1 MIKHFKKNKLRNT
14 ILSFLIPAIYRA
26 VLEAIAKKTPIG
38 YDTVAFYVESIMYPE
53 FSLKGLKYF
62 PLYNYI
68 LLLIKTVVKDAFLA
82 IKIGAVLT
90 SGLLGYSIYRWLKA
104 IGFERKTL
112 TYTLI
117 VFFFLPNLRVTWD
130 LHRNTFGIAL
140 ALLAM
145 SYLREGNKK
154 LSYILAFISGFS
166 HPFAALSLIAMNI
179 NSILLKKNNSS
190 LIVVSLSGLGMLI
203 TQVPSLFSYM
213 YEQITFT
220 PHSNLLERILT
231 TYVYEGWLF
240 LPMFPFMKFFINNLK
255 KVTRNFGSESL
266 CWIICFLA
274 VPPIFYFS
282 NRFIIMLGIPVATL
296 VIGDVAIKNSR
307 KREVALITII
317 AISVVAYTPIK
328 MINSSIPSKY
338 TSEVL
343 QLFDY
348 CQEIL
353 DDNSIMVVHRA
364 LMGFALKTGINKSK
378 IVVVEPYDNFK
389 EKISSIENFTK
400 IYTVWWLKGKTWKEE
415 QIVNYLFPFMD
426 VSERHE
432 LPEGYTVLKE
442 GRGFAVYLYER
453 KS

>member
-1 MIKHFKKNKLRNT
+1 MIKRFKKKMSKNT
-14 ILSFLIPAIYRA
+14 ILSFLIPAMYRA
-26 VLEAIAKKTPIG
+26 ILEAIVKNAPLG
-38 YDTVAFYVESIMYPE
+38 YDTVAFYVESIMYTQ

-68 LLLIKTVVKDAFLA
+68 LFAIKIVVKDVFLA

-90 SGLLGYSIYRWLKA
+90 SGLLGYSIYKWLKA

-117 VFFFLPNLRVTWD
+117 VFFFLPNLRFTWG
-130 LHRNTFGIAL
+130 LHRNTFGLAI

-145 SYLREGNKK
+145 SYLREGNKR

-179 NSILLKKNNSS
+179 ESALVKKNTPS
-190 LIVVSLSGLGMLI
+190 IKVAFLSGLGTLL
-203 TQVPSLFSYM
+203 TQIPSSFTYT
-213 YEQITFT
+213 YEQITYMPNT
-220 PHSNLLERILT
+220 NLLERIIE

-255 KVTRNFGSESL
+255 DVTNNFGKEHL
-266 CWIICFLA
+266 CWIVCFLLI
-274 VPPIFYFS
+274 PPIFYFS
-282 NRFIIMLGIPVATL
+282 NRFIILLGIPVATL
-296 VIGDVAIKNSR
+296 VIGDVVLKNSK
-307 KREVALITII
+307 KRELALITVII
-317 AISVVAYTPIK
+317 ISSTVYTPIR
-328 MINSSIPSKY
+328 MINSSIPPKY
-338 TSEVL
+338 VSEVL

-348 CQEIL
+348 CREKL
-353 DDNSIMVVHRA
+353 DDNSIIVVHRA
-364 LMGFALKTGINKSK
+364 LMGFALKAAINRDK
-378 IVVVEPYDNFK
+378 IVVVEPYDSFK

>member
-1 MIKHFKKNKLRNT
+1 
-14 ILSFLIPAIYRA
+14 
-26 VLEAIAKKTPIG
+26 
-38 YDTVAFYVESIMYPE
+38 
-53 FSLKGLKYF
+53 
-62 PLYNYI
+62 
-68 LLLIKTVVKDAFLA
+68 
-82 IKIGAVLT
+82 
-90 SGLLGYSIYRWLKA
+90 
-104 IGFERKTL
+104 
-112 TYTLI
+112 
-117 VFFFLPNLRVTWD
+117 
-130 LHRNTFGIAL
+130 
-140 ALLAM
+140 
-145 SYLREGNKK
+145 
-154 LSYILAFISGFS
+154 
-166 HPFAALSLIAMNI
+166 
-179 NSILLKKNNSS
+179 
-190 LIVVSLSGLGMLI
+190 
-203 TQVPSLFSYM
+203 
-213 YEQITFT
+213 
-220 PHSNLLERILT
+220 
-231 TYVYEGWLF
+231 
-240 LPMFPFMKFFINNLK
+240 
-255 KVTRNFGSESL
+255 
-266 CWIICFLA
+266 
-274 VPPIFYFS
+274 
-282 NRFIIMLGIPVATL
+282 MLGIPVATL